1 MAKLSPSRALPADFT
16 RLWCV
21 YELATFTKMHGM
33 HKTDAPSGKLPLLSL
48 SWPSSFS
55 PFKTAQLN
63 EQELRWFSEF
73 SCRKANCFKPAE
85 CVLCRA

>member
-1 MAKLSPSRALPADFT
+1 MHPFRADFT

-33 HKTDAPSGKLPLLSL
+33 HKTDAPSGKLLLLSL
-48 SWPSSFS
+48 SWPSSFY
-55 PFKTAQLN
+55 PFKAAQLN
-63 EQELRWFSEF
+63 EQEQRWFSEF

-85 CVLCRA
+85 CVLCWA